1 MKAAEQSV
9 FKNPALLH
17 AIVGTPS
24 VSLGGVNSQSPRLE
38 ISAKGEFGDLGSV
51 GVSRNATANILSQG
65 QAMQDGASVSY
76 ESTTDRY
83 VVQKPNGKE
92 WVFNRKLNPS
102 GRKTNY
108 WVHDTAHTTVLTN
121 TVSENLRRYTQRE
134 VKQMFE
140 AKQLQVRLGYMNSRA
155 TVNLLNAGVLNCRV
169 TATDVRN
176 HTAAAGAIIA
186 EVRGK
191 TRKMTPPASSV
202 SYVAPRVT
210 QVQQS
215 LAVDICFIKGLAFLI
230 GKLSPLG
237 LGLVLYLKDRTTACV
252 SKGIRS
258 FLSTAASRSFE
269 CKEIRTDGEGA
280 VAAMIPELN
289 GLGIP
294 VSPSGPGQHVSPVE
308 RLNQEV
314 KKRVRSHE
322 HGLPFVMCKVVL
334 IYCVLFCMRCINL
347 QPSSTSIDRISPME
361 QFSGLKLDAS
371 RDLRVGFGDYL
382 EATVPNTN
390 NTMAARTEGC
400 LALLPTGNLQGSV
413 HVWTLRTKQVKVRDQ
428 FRVLPTP
435 DIVIAHLNKLA
446 ASDGYSRGSD
456 PSLDSS
462 VPLDDEDDDIEDVLQ
477 QLPAL
482 PDMMPIDGRADASV
496 QVLPVPEDPEPTAGV
511 IEQGE
516 EVIPQQQLPLEH
528 EYILRRSERIAAA
541 QTSDKELIVLFSE
554 ADETRAALRRH
565 LQFRS
570 NWVDKEF
577 AFHISVR
584 AAMKERPTEA
594 RPVILSELQQMLD
607 KGVWHGVRLSHL
619 THAERK
625 AIIRS
630 SMFLKDKYFASGVFE
645 KFKARLVAGGDQ
657 QDKGLYENLSSPTA
671 ATSSVLAAAAI
682 AASEGRSAI
691 TIDIGGAFLNADI
704 APTGVKVH
712 MRLDRMM
719 TQLLIEIDASYKQF
733 VEADGSMVVQLDKA
747 LYGCVEAAAL
757 WYSDLRGKLEK
768 NGFVANPYDACVL
781 NKLGPDGVQITVVVH
796 VDDLLVTSASVTNLA
811 SFELYLQSAY
821 PQISV
826 HRGAILDYIGMTFDF
841 TVPGE
846 VSITMENCVSDIL
859 AECGVTA
866 ARATP
871 AAETLFEVRTDVQ
884 KASPAE
890 AAYFHTYVAK
900 ILYLSKRVRPECLT
914 AVSFLT
920 TRVQECDI
928 DDMAKLKRLLGYLL
942 GTRHRGITL
951 RIGENMTVRAYIDA
965 AYGVHSTSGKSHT
978 GCAIV
983 LGDAGALFAK
993 SSKQKIVTKSST
1005 EAELVGLSDTAT
1017 QAIHLRNFVQA
1028 QGYDIGPVIIYQD
1041 NMSCMALMKRGGP
1054 GSERSRHINIRHFW
1068 LCEKVTDGEVVIE
1081 HLSTTGMFAN
1091 ALTKPVQGQQ
1101 FIQERRGLTNWD

>member
-1 MKAAEQSV
+1 
-9 FKNPALLH
+9 
-17 AIVGTPS
+17 
-24 VSLGGVNSQSPRLE
+24 
-38 ISAKGEFGDLGSV
+38 
-51 GVSRNATANILSQG
+51 
-65 QAMQDGASVSY
+65 
-76 ESTTDRY
+76 
-83 VVQKPNGKE
+83 
-92 WVFNRKLNPS
+92 
-102 GRKTNY
+102 
-108 WVHDTAHTTVLTN
+108 
-121 TVSENLRRYTQRE
+121 
-134 VKQMFE
+134 
-140 AKQLQVRLGYMNSRA
+140 
-155 TVNLLNAGVLNCRV
+155 
-169 TATDVRN
+169 
-176 HTAAAGAIIA
+176 
-186 EVRGK
+186 
-191 TRKMTPPASSV
+191 
-202 SYVAPRVT
+202 
-210 QVQQS
+210 
-215 LAVDICFIKGLAFLI
+215 
-230 GKLSPLG
+230 
-237 LGLVLYLKDRTTACV
+237 
-252 SKGIRS
+252 
-258 FLSTAASRSFE
+258 
-269 CKEIRTDGEGA
+269 
-280 VAAMIPELN
+280 
-289 GLGIP
+289 
-294 VSPSGPGQHVSPVE
+294 
-308 RLNQEV
+308 
-314 KKRVRSHE
+314 
-322 HGLPFVMCKVVL
+322 
-334 IYCVLFCMRCINL
+334 
-347 QPSSTSIDRISPME
+347 
-361 QFSGLKLDAS
+361 
-371 RDLRVGFGDYL
+371 
-382 EATVPNTN
+382 
-390 NTMAARTEGC
+390 
-400 LALLPTGNLQGSV
+400 
-413 HVWTLRTKQVKVRDQ
+413 
-428 FRVLPTP
+428 
-435 DIVIAHLNKLA
+435 
-446 ASDGYSRGSD
+446 
-456 PSLDSS
+456 
-462 VPLDDEDDDIEDVLQ
+462 
-477 QLPAL
+477 
-482 PDMMPIDGRADASV
+482 
-496 QVLPVPEDPEPTAGV
+496 
-511 IEQGE
+511 
-516 EVIPQQQLPLEH
+516 
-528 EYILRRSERIAAA
+528 
-541 QTSDKELIVLFSE
+541 
-554 ADETRAALRRH
+554 
-565 LQFRS
+565 
-570 NWVDKEF
+570 
-577 AFHISVR
+577 
-584 AAMKERPTEA
+584 
-594 RPVILSELQQMLD
+594 
-607 KGVWHGVRLSHL
+607 
-619 THAERK
+619 
-625 AIIRS
+625 
-630 SMFLKDKYFASGVFE
+630 
-645 KFKARLVAGGDQ
+645 
-657 QDKGLYENLSSPTA
+657 
-671 ATSSVLAAAAI
+671 
-682 AASEGRSAI
+682 
-691 TIDIGGAFLNADI
+691 
-704 APTGVKVH
+704 